1 MFIAH
6 APSGYIMSKLILNK
20 VRGIPVASSYVFWA
34 GIVGAIVPD
43 FDLAYF
49 YLIDHLQ
56 THHHKYITHWPLLWA
71 SLVILFSLSLSLC
84 KQSKMLFLAL
94 IFSLGGM
101 LHIVLD
107 GFVGDVWLFAPF
119 IDKPYSM
126 FTVTARFQPWWLN
139 YFLHISF
146 VMELTITVLAVVLY
160 RIRSNENVQMPHKGE
175 MAGPE
180 RSCI

>member
-20 VRGIPVASSYVFWA
+20 ARGISVASSYVFWA
-34 GIVGAIVPD
+34 GIVGAIFPD
-43 FDLAYF
+43 FDMAYF

-56 THHHKYITHWPLLWA
+56 THHHKYVTHWPLLWA
-71 SLVILFSLSLSLC
+71 SLVILFSLGLGLC
-84 KQSKMLFLAL
+84 KQSKILFLAL

-146 VMELTITVLAVVLY
+146 VMELTITVCAVVLY
-160 RIRSNENVQMPHKGE
+160 RISSNKNAQMPHKGE
-175 MAGPE
+175 IAGTE